1 MFQHLWVIKLLLF
14 VLQTGRPETQ
24 FIEEIVTDISKD
36 LNCVSSS
43 DAKNL
48 VGMNCCIREMESLLR
63 LESTKVRMVGIWGMG
78 GIGKTT
84 LARVIY
90 ERLLCQFEGY
100 CFLEGLKSTSM
111 DNLKA
116 ELLSK
121 VLGDK
126 NINMELT
133 SIKARLHS
141 KKVLVVVDDVNHQS
155 MLETL
160 VGGHDWFGPQSR
172 VIITTRDKHLLTVQG
187 VDAVYEVQ
195 KLEDDNAIQLFSYY
209 AFKNKPPTR
218 DVMKLVDQITSYAQ
232 GLPLALKVLGCSLCD
247 RNADNWTD
255 KLNQLKKISNREIQ
269 EVLQIS
275 FDELEDNEKKIFLD
289 IACFFRGR
297 RQTFVKKILESCGF
311 FMVSGIEN
319 LIDKSLITITR
330 DGRLGMHD
338 LLQEVGWQIIRKT
351 FPKEPGRRSR
361 LWEQKDVSHI
371 LKRETVR
378 I

>member
-43 DAKNL
+43 DSKNL
-48 VGMNCCIREMESLLR
+48 VGMNCCIRKLESLLY
-63 LESTKVRMVGIWGMG
+63 LESTKVLMVGIWGMG

-90 ERLLCQFEGY
+90 ECLFCQFEGY

-116 ELLSK
+116 ELFSK

-126 NINMELT
+126 NINMGLT

-141 KKVLVVVDDVNHQS
+141 KKVLVVIDDVNHQS

-172 VIITTRDKHLLTVQG
+172 IIITTRDKHLLTVQG
-187 VDAVYEVQ
+187 VDVVYKVQ
-195 KLEDDNAIQLFSYY
+195 KLEDDNAIQLFSHY
-209 AFKNKPPTR
+209 AFINKP
-218 DVMKLVDQITSYAQ
+218 
-232 GLPLALKVLGCSLCD
+232 
-247 RNADNWTD
+247 
-255 KLNQLKKISNREIQ
+255 
-269 EVLQIS
+269 
-275 FDELEDNEKKIFLD
+275 
-289 IACFFRGR
+289 
-297 RQTFVKKILESCGF
+297 
-311 FMVSGIEN
+311 
-319 LIDKSLITITR
+319 
-330 DGRLGMHD
+330 
-338 LLQEVGWQIIRKT
+338 LQEM
-351 FPKEPGRRSR
+351 
-361 LWEQKDVSHI
+361 L
-371 LKRETVR
+371 
-378 I
+378 